1 MENGLHL
8 FGSDV
13 VESTRLLLYA
23 QALVRD
29 SSDYPAI
36 VEAYLR
42 AMDLMLETALQCE
55 YSHTTQHYP
64 TEKKSADELVYGY
77 FARRLYWLRNS
88 FGVDI
93 SMCEGDIKLVDKA
106 VKAFSGSDRDKLRQ
120 KWVEKLGD
128 VAVRLEQTLSP
139 CFSKVTWVE
148 EMKGF

>member
-1 MENGLHL
+1 MGNDLHL

-23 QALVRD
+23 QALARD
-29 SSDYPAI
+29 SRDYPAVI
-36 VEAYLR
+36 EAYLR
-42 AMDLMLETALQCE
+42 AMDLMLEAALLCE

-64 TEKKSADELVYGY
+64 TEKKSADELIYGY

-88 FGVDI
+88 FGVNI
-93 SMCEGDIKLVDKA
+93 SLCEGDIK
-106 VKAFSGSDRDKLRQ
+106 FSGSDRGKLRQ

-128 VAVRLEQTLSP
+128 IAARLEQTLAP
-139 CFSKVTWVE
+139 CFSRVTCVE